1 MSMRYVHPSEDA
13 VFTALERLGGHGI
26 GNLGWEYEKAA
37 TFLNLRLSDPTDS
50 KSGRDDWI

>member
-1 MSMRYVHPSEDA
+1 MRYVHPSEDA

-37 TFLNLRLSDPTDS
+37 TFLNLRLSDPTHS